1 MRPPGYECGEEQ
13 IDSTRKHRR
22 ERGIDWA
29 PGPRLLRTCPRGRS
43 LGPIFD
49 AAVIDWE
56 HHIANITDFWSSIV
70 LQTGRYAGS
79 PMRAH
84 LVLPLRDEHF
94 DRWLMIFEKTA
105 REQFT
110 AEAAD
115 IIVDRARRIADS
127 FEMGIASRR
136 GEIVSPRHTF
146 SAAPT
151 SG

>member
-1 MRPPGYECGEEQ
+1 VEKNRLIPHESTDVNEEL
-13 IDSTRKHRR
+13 IGRLVRAFYGRARADARSARSSM
-22 ERGIDWA
+22 
-29 PGPRLLRTCPRGRS
+29 PR
-43 LGPIFD
+43 
-49 AAVIDWE
+49 
-56 HHIANITDFWSSIV
+56 SSI
-70 LQTGRYAGS
+70 GS
-79 PMRAH
+79 TTSPTSPTSGLRSFCRPGATPGARWAH